1 MSHEAATARLVAATR
16 RLMAH
21 ASTTTAG
28 PQDLT
33 AAADAIDRVV
43 DGLGAPGSR
52 VLRVPFDEAAVERV
66 RDGEAWVTA
75 VHNPMFVPFE
85 VRVDGPRARADLV
98 PGALLE
104 GPPDYLHG
112 GFAAHLLDV
121 LLGTLVQAQGRPA
134 YTGTLELRFLRPTE
148 LDVPVV
154 VEGVMGES
162 DGRKMRVEG
171 WISQEGERTVEAH
184 GLFVQPVAGS
194 DRIR

>member
-1 MSHEAATARLVAATR
+1 MDHDAATARLVAATR

-21 ASTTTAG
+21 ASTTAV
-28 PQDLT
+28 PPEAL
-33 AAADAIDRVV
+33 AAAAAAVDRVV
-43 DGLGAPGSR
+43 DGLGEAGPR
-52 VLRVPFDEAAVERV
+52 VLRVPFDGAAVERV
-66 RDGEAWVTA
+66 RGGEAWVTA

-85 VRVDGPRARADLV
+85 VRVDGDRARAELV

-121 LLGTLVQAQGRPA
+121 LLGTMVQAQGRPA

-171 WISQEGERTVEAH
+171 WISQDGLRTVEAR
-184 GLFVQPVAGS
+184 GLFVQPAAGS